1 MDPIDRI
8 QAFNRDWTARMG
20 LLGRSYL
27 GTGRTVSE
35 VRVLYELY
43 HREGV
48 TARVLARD
56 LSLDEGYLS
65 RLLKRFEGAGWLDRR
80 PSEEDAR
87 RSDLMLTEAGRAA
100 FEPLRSASRAAIS
113 DALNGA
119 DAGAVADAL
128 EDATALIDPAEVEL
142 RALAPG
148 DGGWVIERHGAHYSE
163 VEGFDHTFEA
173 LVARIVADFLDHH
186 DPARERG
193 WIAWRGGRRIGSIFV
208 VDDGGVAKLRL
219 VYLDAAARGLGL
231 GRRMLEE
238 AMGWAKARGYGR
250 MRLWTHES
258 HRAAGRLYAAAGFE
272 MTGSRAVRTY
282 GRDNVEQTWE
292 RDL

>member
-8 QAFNRDWTARMG
+8 RAFNRDWTARMG

-48 TARVLARD
+48 TARVLARQ
-56 LSLDEGYLS
+56 LALDEGYLS
-65 RLLKRFEGAGWLDRR
+65 RLLKRFEEAGWLERR
-80 PSEEDAR
+80 ASREDAR
-87 RSDLMLTEAGRAA
+87 RFELTLTPEGRAA
-100 FEPLRSASRAAIS
+100 FEPLRDASRAAVAE
-113 DALNGA
+113 ALGEADGA
-119 DAGAVADAL
+119 AVADAL
-128 EDATALIDPAEVEL
+128 DGATALIEPAEVEL
-142 RALAPG
+142 RDLAPG
-148 DGGWVIERHGAHYSE
+148 DGGWVVERHGVHYATH
-163 VEGFDHTFEA
+163 EGFDHTFEA
-173 LVARIVADFLDHH
+173 LVARIVAEFLDGH
-186 DPARERG
+186 DPEQERG

-208 VDDGGVAKLRL
+208 VNDGGTAKLRL

-231 GRRMLEE
+231 GRMMLEE
-238 AMGWAKARGYGR
+238 AMAWAKARGYGR

-258 HRAAGRLYAAAGFE
+258 HRAAGRLYAAAGFQ
-272 MTGSRAVRTY
+272 MTGSRAVRSF

-292 RDL
+292 RAL